1 MNYFDKKEELRE
13 HAKLWRMEM
22 ELYFG
27 DKINEC
33 VENSVLYEADKLTAP
48 VKSKDECKTEIEVIN
63 ATTTQA
69 IYYYLEHK
77 KVAAL
82 NFASYRYPG
91 GMFIQGSVA
100 QQEECLCHE
109 SILYNVL
116 ERFIDKFYKPN
127 HNRLNNALYNSNLI
141 YSPNVFFDG
150 DAGISYCD
158 IITCAAPNR
167 TEVKRYMDIPD
178 DEINAHM
185 EDRIDHVLFSAYD
198 NDVEVLILGAFG
210 CGAFGNDP
218 STVAEIFKNLL
229 DSKYKNCF
237 DKVIFAVPAAGKNHN
252 VFKEV
257 FQNV

>member
-1 MNYFDKKEELRE
+1 MKYFDRKEELKE
-13 HAKLWRMEM
+13 HAELWKMEM
-22 ELYFG
+22 ELYFENN
-27 DKINEC
+27 INEC
-33 VENSVLYEADKLTAP
+33 VENSTIYEADKLTVP
-48 VKSKDECKTEIEVIN
+48 VKSRDGCKTEIKVID

-69 IYYYLEHK
+69 IYYHLGHEK
-77 KVAAL
+77 MAAL
-82 NFASYRYPG
+82 NFASYKHPG
-91 GMFIQGSVA
+91 GRFLQGFNA
-100 QQEECLCHE
+100 QEECLCHE

-116 ERFIDKFYKPN
+116 ERFVDRFYRPN
-127 HNRLNNALYNSNLI
+127 HKRLNNALYNSNLI
-141 YSPNVFFDG
+141 YSPNILFDG
-150 DAGISYCD
+150 DNGISYCD

-167 TEVKRYMDIPD
+167 AAIKRYMDISD
-178 DEINAHM
+178 DEINTHM

-210 CGAFGNDP
+210 CGVFGNDP

-237 DKVIFAVPAAGKNHN
+237 DKVIFAVPTGKNHN